1 VHRQQDDE
9 PERRSDLAGKKACFV
24 DYLALILLVVGG
36 VNWGIMG
43 ILEKDLVMGVLGF
56 SWDIARIIY
65 IVVGA
70 AGLWGLFATLGRLK

>member
-1 VHRQQDDE
+1 MNDE
-9 PERRSDLAGKKACFV
+9 PERRGDLAGKKACFV

-36 VNWGIMG
+36 VNWGIYALNNQQDLLMG
-43 ILEKDLVMGVLGF
+43 IIGIG
-56 SWDIARIIY
+56 WDIARIIY